1 MSDQTAPFFA
11 SGKHPVRRS
20 GRTEDRTQTYTFV
33 HGCLKILA
41 QIDFSISNNTSASSV
56 CKDREGGWFFII
68 IDKDHKSNVFPLGG
82 ECWVLF
88 WTVRKEAVHSWSYT
102 VNTQWYQTKIGPE
115 FPALKLFGECATC
128 QKENARPQTLGK
140 CWFCF
145 VKLVDFY
152 SCVVVLFSFKW
163 PSHDYEPASWLHNRS
178 CVHRKEK
185 KESNNEHNWRENKIH
200 IILACRLPER
210 HR

>member
-88 WTVRKEAVHSWSYT
+88 WTMRKEAVHSWSYT

-128 QKENARPQTLGK
+128 QKENARPWESVGFVLWSWLIFTLALL
-140 CWFCF
+140 FCF
-145 VKLVDFY
+145 LSNDLLMITSQLVG
-152 SCVVVLFSFKW
+152 CTTGVVFTGKKKKRVIMNITEEKIRSISF
-163 PSHDYEPASWLHNRS
+163 
-178 CVHRKEK
+178 
-185 KESNNEHNWRENKIH
+185 
-200 IILACRLPER
+200 
-210 HR
+210 